1 MERERGPSKA
11 GRKIRGVK
19 MVMSCGE
26 FLIQNQSN
34 VNYEITTSGL
44 NTTWETVV
52 VPWNQW
58 QGTAKPNEYG
68 RIDFHPT
75 EKRRK
80 RRSSDRDTSFDFVI
94 GYDLAQTQVVTP
106 NEEEEMKMT
115 RRLVQVLVFDPDV
128 RVPDEKSE
136 LYKSEEYLTV
146 KTDEELKMEIDFKTL
161 LPKHNDMRKKIVDED
176 KSETIE
182 KDIYLKA
189 IKMRDL
195 EVLVFDLLKD

>member
-1 MERERGPSKA
+1 
-11 GRKIRGVK
+11 

-34 VNYEITTSGL
+34 VNYEITTSGT
-44 NTTWETVV
+44 NANWETVV

-58 QGTAKPNEYG
+58 QGTTKPNEYG
-68 RIDFHPT
+68 KIEFYPT

-80 RRSSDRDTSFDFVI
+80 RRSSDRNTSFDFVI

-106 NEEEEMKMT
+106 NEEEEMKTT

-195 EVLVFDLLKD
+195 EVLVFDLLA